1 MLLLSVFDK
10 EERYFNLRTTSL
22 MNTPRNSSTDAAREV
37 DRSSEISESSENKF
51 RHRIAL
57 MQPEIQPGL
66 PEKNL
71 RNLFKMAQM
80 GIDSGAKILV
90 FPEMCLSG
98 YLIGDLWEENSF
110 TQELME
116 MNQELASLSAEHV
129 LIWGNVWAPQGET
142 GYDGRQRLHNAGFV
156 AQHGQLLHP
165 FGSEIPCTIKTLSP
179 NYREF
184 EESRHFTDLRQL
196 ALEKQCSPSEF
207 LTPFVLDLQ
216 PNYEAVAIGVE
227 LCEDGWSTDYGLS
240 PGVILESKGAKIL
253 FNLSASP
260 FTAGKNKRRDLIF
273 GEFSQKNGIPLCY
286 VNHTGIQNNGK
297 TLYGFDG
304 STTVY
309 NSNGGV
315 LRAPL
320 WEPGILYAQWVIDTD
335 RYSIVHPE
343 KSSEN
348 LRGCINASQDNLAAK
363 GEPLSD
369 FAVPAH
375 ELFLA
380 LQYQIQ
386 SYMQAAGLKKV
397 VIGVSGGIDSAVSAA
412 LFASIVAPED
422 LLLINMPGPFN
433 SGKTKNLAADLGK
446 ALGCWYTTVS
456 IEESV
461 LLTQRQLKESRV
473 FRPDG
478 SELVLEFST
487 LGLENLQARDRS
499 SRILAAWASAFG
511 GVFTC
516 NANKSELTAGYSTL
530 YGDHG
535 GFLAPLADL
544 WKDQVYKLGAYLND
558 SVFQKTVIPPESF
571 TIKPAAELSES
582 QNPENGGG
590 DPFVYWY
597 HDRLFHSWVQRW
609 NRLTPEDLALAWKDN
624 SLDALLDVPHPVC
637 SLFATAGDFLEDLE
651 RWWKAFK
658 GLGCVKRVQSPT
670 VCALSRRAFGFDYRE
685 SIVTP
690 YFTRRYKEIKRQLLQ

>member
-1 MLLLSVFDK
+1 MNID
-10 EERYFNLRTTSL
+10 RTR
-22 MNTPRNSSTDAAREV
+22 PV
-37 DRSSEISESSENKF
+37 DSAKVASNPSSELSDLSENTVL
-51 RHRIAL
+51 RYGMAL
-57 MQPEIQPGL
+57 MQPEILPGQ

-71 RNLFKMAQM
+71 KSLFNMAQKAM
-80 GIDSGAKILV
+80 DAGAKILV

-98 YLIGDLWEENSF
+98 YLIGDLWEESSF
-110 TQELME
+110 VRELME
-116 MNQELASLSAEHV
+116 MNQELASLSAEQV
-129 LIWGNVWAPQGET
+129 LIWGNVWAPEEEK
-142 GYDGRQRLHNAGFV
+142 GYDGRQRLYNAGFA
-156 AQHGQLLHP
+156 AQHGRLLHP
-165 FGSEIPCTIKTLSP
+165 IDSEIPCTIKTLSP

-184 EESRHFTDLRQL
+184 EESRHFTDFRHI
-196 ALEKQCSPSEF
+196 ALEKQCSPAE
-207 LTPFVLDLQ
+207 LLAPFSLDLH
-216 PNYEAVAIGVE
+216 PNHTPILAGVE
-227 LCEDGWSTDYGLS
+227 LCEDGWSSDYGLS
-240 PGVILESKGAKIL
+240 PGSILASKGAKIL

-260 FTAGKNKRRDLIF
+260 FTAGKNRRRDLIF
-273 GEFSQKNGIPLCY
+273 GKFSQNMGIPLCY

-309 NSNGGV
+309 NSDGGV

-320 WEPGILYAQWVIDTD
+320 WESGTLYTQWAIDAD
-335 RYSIVHPE
+335 SHSIVYQEQP
-343 KSSEN
+343 SETFHGAFRIQHDK
-348 LRGCINASQDNLAAK
+348 LPAIEETFR
-363 GEPLSD
+363 SD
-369 FAVPAH
+369 FAIPAQ
-375 ELFLA
+375 ELFVA
-380 LQYQIQ
+380 LQYQIR
-386 SYMQAAGLKKV
+386 SYMRAAGLQKV

-412 LFASIVAPED
+412 LFASVLAPED
-422 LLLINMPGPFN
+422 LLLINMPGAFN

-446 ALGCWYTTVS
+446 ALGCWYTSVS

-461 LLTQRQLKESRV
+461 LLTQKQMKESRV
-473 FRPDG
+473 YRPDG
-478 SELVLEFST
+478 SELMLEFSP

-516 NANKSELTAGYSTL
+516 NANKSELTTGYSTL

-544 WKDQVYKLGAYLND
+544 WKDQVYRLGKYLND
-558 SVFQKTVIPPESF
+558 FVFQNAVIPAETF
-571 TIKPAAELSES
+571 TIKPAAELSAS

-590 DPFVYWY
+590 DPFTYWY

-609 NRLTPEDLALAWKDN
+609 NRLAPEDLAWAWKEN
-624 SLDALLDVPHPVC
+624 TLDSLLDLPHPIS
-637 SLFATAGDFLEDLE
+637 SLFETAADFLEDLE

-670 VCALSRRAFGFDYRE
+670 VCALSRRAYGFDYRE

-690 YFTRRYKEIKRQLLQ
+690 YFTRRYIDLKKQLLQQ